1 MNTVNHIP
9 DGFHSITPYL
19 ILKDCAAAI
28 KFYQHAFGAKELER
42 VTLPGGVIAHAA
54 LQIGDAQ
61 VMLAE
66 EGPQWKTQSPAIL
79 GGSGVGIVL
88 YVPDV
93 DATFQRALNAGA
105 RQVDQV
111 KDMFYGDRAG
121 MLTDPFGHNWHIMT
135 HIEDVTSGEVQ
146 RRFDTMLAQG
156 K

>member
-1 MNTVNHIP
+1 MNTVKPIP
-9 DGFHSITPYL
+9 TGFHSITPDL

-28 KFYQHAFGAKELER
+28 RFYQRAFGAKELER
-42 VTLPGGVIAHAA
+42 ITLPGGVIAHAA

-61 VMLAE
+61 IMLAE
-66 EGPQWKTQSPAIL
+66 EMPKWNNKSPQTL
-79 GGSGVGIVL
+79 GGSCVGIVL

-93 DATFQRALNAGA
+93 DATFQRALDGGA
-105 RQVDQV
+105 KQIEPI

-135 HIEDVTSGEVQ
+135 HSEDVASDEVQ
-146 RRFDTMLAQG
+146 RRCDTMFAQE